1 MKTLTVLLASVLIFM
16 LVGCATTPQPKQ
28 RPSGDT
34 TPRLQ
39 QRPSGDTTPR
49 LQQRP
54 SGDTK
59 VSIDMEVPFELLKPE
74 RQKEAQELG
83 YKPGEKVRIFK
94 PEDGDIRIVPKK

>member
-1 MKTLTVLLASVLIFM
+1 M

-39 QRPSGDTTPR
+39 QRS
-49 LQQRP
+49 

-94 PEDGDIRIVPKK
+94 PADGDIRIVPKK